1 MTKVAV
7 GYTLPGHLAEYTLIT
22 EEILAADCL
31 LPVPDANLPAFAA
44 ALAEPISCAISAQ
57 DRHVHISQASPS
69 ARRIPSLGLL
79 RNGITMIIG
88 AGPMGRMH
96 AEVALRFQLRHL
108 IIVDIS
114 EQRLG
119 WIKEVL
125 AKRAEKAGTELHAV
139 LSAESRELLQKLS
152 KGMGADDIIVAVG
165 NAEVQ
170 TEAQQW
176 LARGGVLDLFAGL
189 KKGEHLIQLD
199 TVRVHYDDIKVV
211 GSSGGSPADIAEA
224 LRMIASGEIDVGRHM
239 TIVGSLDQLPRA
251 LQMVKNTETDGKIVL
266 YPHIRQ
272 TDLIAAKGWRQEDEL
287 RFLQERAS
295 TL

>member
-1 MTKVAV
+1 
-7 GYTLPGHLAEYTLIT
+7 
-22 EEILAADCL
+22 
-31 LPVPDANLPAFAA
+31 
-44 ALAEPISCAISAQ
+44 
-57 DRHVHISQASPS
+57 
-69 ARRIPSLGLL
+69 
-79 RNGITMIIG
+79 
-88 AGPMGRMH
+88 
-96 AEVALRFQLRHL
+96 
-108 IIVDIS
+108 
-114 EQRLG
+114 
-119 WIKEVL
+119 
-125 AKRAEKAGTELHAV
+125 
-139 LSAESRELLQKLS
+139 
-152 KGMGADDIIVAVG
+152 MGADDIIVAVG

-287 RFLQERAS
+287 RFLQERA
-295 TL
+295 